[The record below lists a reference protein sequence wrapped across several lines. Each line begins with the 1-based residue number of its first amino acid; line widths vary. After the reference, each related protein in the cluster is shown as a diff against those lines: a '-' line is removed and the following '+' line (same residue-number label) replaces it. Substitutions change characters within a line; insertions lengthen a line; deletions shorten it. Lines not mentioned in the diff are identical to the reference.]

1 MLHSWPFFRVGRVDP
16 LICLRRWPR
25 MKTSGVIN
33 NAFVQ
38 YQVQRVVYCECRRVN
53 VTIATSLLSFVCDA
67 LELCLLHSS
76 LPSLL
81 CTPPSLPAKLPS
93 VSTTLYFLFLQQ
105 WQQQC
110 RQPDCPP
117 HTHTH
122 PPTLLP
128 TRLPKGRKARL
139 WPSAWWART
148 AVCSGITPA
157 EKGGIPSPGTFV
169 RRGRCLVLTRQ
180 LFKALLAPTDEVKG
194 RNSTSD

>member
-1 MLHSWPFFRVGRVDP
+1 
-16 LICLRRWPR
+16 

-38 YQVQRVVYCECRRVN
+38 YQVQRFVYCECRRVN
-53 VTIATSLLSFVCDA
+53 VAIATSLLSFVCDA

-117 HTHTH
+117 IHTPTH
-122 PPTLLP
+122 PSANPLTKGQEGPSLAQCLMGSDSSVFWDY
-128 TRLPKGRKARL
+128 TR
-139 WPSAWWART
+139 
-148 AVCSGITPA
+148 
-157 EKGGIPSPGTFV
+157 
-169 RRGRCLVLTRQ
+169 
-180 LFKALLAPTDEVKG
+180 
-194 RNSTSD
+194 

>member
-1 MLHSWPFFRVGRVDP
+1 
-16 LICLRRWPR
+16 

-38 YQVQRVVYCECRRVN
+38 YRVQRFVYCECRRVN
-53 VTIATSLLSFVCDA
+53 VAIATSLLSFVCDA

-117 HTHTH
+117 IHTPTH
-122 PPTLLP
+122 PPFCQP
-128 TRLPKGRKARL
+128 AYQRAGR
-139 WPSAWWART
+139 P
-148 AVCSGITPA
+148 VSGPVPDGLGQQCVLGLHPLKRGA
-157 EKGGIPSPGTFV
+157 FH
-169 RRGRCLVLTRQ
+169 RRGL
-180 LFKALLAPTDEVKG
+180 LFDEAAVWF
-194 RNSTSD
+194 